1 MKVAVVAHSRKTTG
15 GGLSELR
22 QVLDEFNVDD
32 LLWYEVNKS
41 KEAPKQVSR
50 AINEGAELVFVWGGD
65 GTVQRSL
72 NVLAGTDIP
81 LAIVPAGTAN
91 LFASNLGIPQDIREA
106 VHVGLYGR
114 RRQVDVGR
122 INKERFGV
130 MAGVGADA
138 LMIRDADRGLK
149 DRLGRG
155 AYIFTGAKNL
165 RAASSKVRVDVD
177 GAKFFK
183 GVSSCVLVG
192 NVGKVFGGIE
202 AFDDASPDDG
212 RLDLAV
218 VTAEGLLE
226 WSQVAA
232 RVTLGTTEKSKHVK
246 TATGKRIDIRL
257 KPKQLYELDGGDRK
271 KVKRIRITVE
281 PLALTVCV
289 PDEVTHR
296 TES

>member
-1 MKVAVVAHSRKTTG
+1 MKVAVVAHARKSVG
-15 GGLSELR
+15 GGLPELR
-22 QVLDEFNVDD
+22 QVLDEFKVVAP
-32 LLWYEVNKS
+32 LWFEVNKS
-41 KEAPKQVSR
+41 KKAPKQVR
-50 AINEGAELVFVWGGD
+50 HAIDEGAELVFVWGGD

-72 NVLAGTDIP
+72 NVLSGTNIP
-81 LAIVPAGTAN
+81 MAIVPAGTAN
-91 LFASNLGIPQDIREA
+91 LFANNLGIPEDIREA
-106 VHVGLYGR
+106 VRIGLYGH
-114 RRQVDVGR
+114 RRQIDVGR

-130 MAGVGADA
+130 MAGVGVDA

-155 AYIFTGAKNL
+155 AYILTGAKNL
-165 RAASSKVRVDVD
+165 QQASAKVRVDVD
-177 GAKFFK
+177 GERFFK
-183 GVSSCVLVG
+183 GLSSCVLVG

-232 RVTLGTTEKSKHVK
+232 RVTLGKTEKSKHVM
-246 TATGKRIDIRL
+246 TTSAKRIDIRL

-271 KVKRIRITVE
+271 KVNRIQISVE

-289 PDEVTHR
+289 PE
-296 TES
+296 EAQS